1 MVLRNCAEVGVRE
14 MQRLEYCVAGRDQ
27 SAVLARSWAST
38 RATRRRE
45 ATGLE
50 PAKRQYMY
58 TERTAGKK
66 GRTEGGQETEAGRA
80 ASHAHH
86 IVNVVGLG
94 REAAPQLASSK
105 GARTAPADEARGRQ
119 QALGSRHDGRRQ
131 RCACQWRRREAVE
144 LGMEMAPLAP
154 PAVPPPPDFLA
165 GARRAPAA
173 SLRHGALED
182 VCGLPALLCG
192 LAVTCGC
199 AMGPCT
205 RGPGPTPLKA
215 EGATFAPAVATDN
228 GAISC
233 VSGTFDFTN
242 NKRPSSRV
250 LEQKIRQSLL
260 AILALRRS
268 PFLRS
273 SRWGRSLLFHS
284 SSPLSVSCASRTLAV
299 SRQGWYSC
307 GQAAATSHR
316 GLFPE
321 PCLTDPVP
329 AEA

>member
-1 MVLRNCAEVGVRE
+1 
-14 MQRLEYCVAGRDQ
+14 
-27 SAVLARSWAST
+27 
-38 RATRRRE
+38 
-45 ATGLE
+45 
-50 PAKRQYMY
+50 
-58 TERTAGKK
+58 
-66 GRTEGGQETEAGRA
+66 
-80 ASHAHH
+80 
-86 IVNVVGLG
+86 
-94 REAAPQLASSK
+94 
-105 GARTAPADEARGRQ
+105 
-119 QALGSRHDGRRQ
+119 
-131 RCACQWRRREAVE
+131 
-144 LGMEMAPLAP
+144 MEMAPLAP

-273 SRWGRSLLFHS
+273 SRWGRSLLFTPPAPCPSPARRARSPSRVKVGTPAARLRPHPTVAS
-284 SSPLSVSCASRTLAV
+284 SQNPVSLTPFQRK
-299 SRQGWYSC
+299 
-307 GQAAATSHR
+307 HR
-316 GLFPE
+316 SGCTRLRLF
-321 PCLTDPVP
+321 
-329 AEA
+329 AR